1 MALKEIVKWL
11 KEAHLLVT
19 LIGIVAVIAGLYG
32 IVFIIEFK
40 ILSDVI
46 FLIGLFLVWLG
57 DYLGK
62 PKQQEPAGKRDM
74 PNEINKGVQFINDV
88 FWGPDKK

>member
-19 LIGIVAVIAGLYG
+19 LIGIVAIISGLYG
-32 IVFIIEFK
+32 IVCIIEFK

-46 FLIGLFLVWLG
+46 FLIGLFLLWLG
-57 DYLGK
+57 DYWGK
-62 PKQQEPAGKRDM
+62 PKPQEPAGKRDL
-74 PNEINKGVQFINDV
+74 PNEINKGIQTINDI

>member
-19 LIGIVAVIAGLYG
+19 LVGIVAVIAGLYG

-46 FLIGLFLVWLG
+46 FLAGLFLLWLG
-57 DYLGK
+57 GYWGK
-62 PKQQEPAGKRDM
+62 PKPQEPMGKRDM

>member
-1 MALKEIVKWL
+1 MAFKEIVKWL

-19 LIGIVAVIAGLYG
+19 LIGIVAIIAGLYG

-46 FLIGLFLVWLG
+46 LLIGLFLLWLG
-57 DYLGK
+57 DYWGKSK
-62 PKQQEPAGKRDM
+62 PKEPAGKRDI
-74 PNEINKGVQFINDV
+74 PDEINKGVQFINDV
-88 FWGPDKK
+88 FWGPEKK